1 MLRKVTALLTLFFI
15 YERVNA
21 QNPVEILNNWSEKS
35 PIEKVYL
42 HTDRENY
49 IAGET
54 VWFKAYLA
62 ADFYPDTIS
71 TTLYVE
77 LINESSKT
85 LDRKI
90 VPVYWGAARG
100 QLDIPDSITSGNYII
115 RAYSATMLNHGTDF
129 IFNRNVFIYGKKNN
143 SAAAVSIPKI
153 LRLEFFPEG
162 GNLVNGFVNAVA
174 FKATNENGLP
184 VFINGSLYHENNQQ
198 LSAFNSYH
206 DGMGMVEFTPLANQK
221 YYLLIDGHPLTKYY
235 LPEAT
240 DKGIGLAIVTNPKQL
255 LFEIQQSFTDPSFQA
270 AYIIGQMQ
278 HRVIFRQELSA
289 GKPMIS
295 GQVNTQ
301 KLNSGILQVTVFNRE
316 GVPLAERLC
325 FIDNKEYIQQA
336 ELVTD
341 TVSFVAKGR
350 NRYSLRIKDTVQGNF
365 SIAITDPAYDILPF
379 REENIFSSLLLTSDI
394 KGYVHNPS
402 WYFTG
407 NSDSTRRAIDLVMM
421 TNGWRRF
428 KWNDLIKNKVPENKY
443 KDLCYIAIAGKVN
456 LLDSKKP
463 FAEKQL
469 LITITNADSVSTF
482 HLTNTDAQGNFRLD
496 SMFFWGNPRLLFSD
510 SRGKKSQLIQVKL
523 TGDSLGRTFPFQ
535 VNDKITSQINDS
547 SLSVRQAALALDYDA
562 IQKASGIM
570 LEGITIKGKRK
581 KTPTE
586 EVEEK
591 YTSGLF
597 TGQATR
603 VVDLVNTDEQLP
615 QRNIFEYI
623 QSRVPGITVT
633 TSLDDPMN
641 YVLYFR
647 GGNTMSLQGPIPMKL
662 FLNEMRATAVDIA
675 AFRASD
681 IAMIKVYS
689 SFVGAENNGAGGV
702 LSVYTKKGED
712 TRGNDL
718 SAVYESNYR
727 GYSVSK
733 EFYSPDYKVNQ
744 TEKFK
749 TDNRITLQ
757 WLPDVFIND
766 VDPVLPFA
774 FYNTDRTK
782 QFKIVIEG
790 TTTNG
795 KLLMIEKII
804 TPKAGF

>member
-1 MLRKVTALLTLFFI
+1 MIKTAPLLLVFLLLYLSGST
-15 YERVNA
+15 
-21 QNPVEILNNWSEKS
+21 QNPEKILTDWSDKS

-49 IAGET
+49 IAGES
-54 VWFKAYLA
+54 VWFKAYLS

-77 LINESSKT
+77 LLSDSSKT
-85 LDRKI
+85 IDRKI

-100 QLDIPDSITSGNYII
+100 QLDIPDSVSTGNYII
-115 RAYSATMLNHGTDF
+115 RAYSATMLNQGTDF
-129 IFNRNVFIYGKKNN
+129 IFKRNVFVYGKKNDSKSN
-143 SAAAVSIPKI
+143 TPIPAM

-162 GNLVNGFVNAVA
+162 GNLITGFINAVA
-174 FKATNENGLP
+174 FKATNEKGLP
-184 VFINGSLYHENNQQ
+184 VAISGSLHNEKQQ

-206 DGMGMVEFTPLANQK
+206 DGMGMVEFTPVANEK
-221 YYLLIDGHPLTKYY
+221 YYLLLDGHPLTKYY

-240 DKGIGLAIVTNPKQL
+240 DKGIGLAIVTNSKQL
-255 LFEIQQSFTDPSFQA
+255 LFEIQQSAADPSFQA

-278 HRVIFRQELSA
+278 HRVIFRQVLA
-289 GKPMIS
+289 IDKALIS

-301 KLNSGILQVTVFNRE
+301 NLNSGILQITVFNND

-336 ELVTD
+336 ELMTD
-341 TVSFVAKGR
+341 TVSFDAKGK
-350 NRYSLRIKDTVQGNF
+350 NQFSLRIKDTIQGSF
-365 SIAITDPAYDILPF
+365 SIAITDPAYDMLPAREGNIL
-379 REENIFSSLLLTSDI
+379 SSLLLTSDI

-407 NSDSTRRAIDLVMM
+407 NGDSTRRAVDLIMM

-428 KWNDLIKNKVPENKY
+428 KWNDLIRNKVPENKY
-443 KDLCYIAIAGKVN
+443 KDLSYIAIAGKAN

-463 FAEKQL
+463 FSEKEL
-469 LITITNADSVSTF
+469 LITIKNADSVSTF
-482 HLTNTDAQGNFRLD
+482 HLTSTDAQGNFRLD
-496 SMFFWGNPRLLFSD
+496 SMFFWGKPRLLFSD
-510 SRGKKSQLIQVKL
+510 SRGKKSQLIQVRL
-523 TGDSLGRTFPFQ
+523 TSDSLARLFPFQ
-535 VNDKITSQINDS
+535 AADKIPSQISDS
-547 SLSVRQAALALDYDA
+547 SLALRQSALAIDYDA

-570 LEGITIKGKRK
+570 LEGVTVKAKRK

-586 EVEEK
+586 ELEEK

-597 TGQATR
+597 TGQSTR
-603 VVDLVNTDEQLP
+603 VIDLVNTDEALP

-633 TSLDDPMN
+633 TSPDDPMN
-641 YVLYFR
+641 YVLYYR
-647 GGNTMSLQGPIPMKL
+647 GGNTMSLQGPIPMRF

-675 AFRASD
+675 AYRASD
-681 IAMIKVYS
+681 IAMVKVYN
-689 SFVGAENNGAGGV
+689 SFVGVESNGVGGV

-712 TRGNDL
+712 TRGSDL
-718 SAVYESNYR
+718 LTVYQSDYR

-733 EFYSPDYKVNQ
+733 EFYSPDYKVDHSS
-744 TEKFK
+744 EKYK

-757 WLPDVFIND
+757 WLPDVFISDIN
-766 VDPVLPFA
+766 PVLPFA
-774 FYNTDRTK
+774 FFNSDRTK
-782 QFKIVIEG
+782 QFKVVIEG
-790 TTTNG
+790 MATNG

-804 TPKAGF
+804 SPKAEF